1 VLGAGLEVSALRENS
16 SEKRDVSW
24 WEKFANRRGRI
35 ANWWG
40 GNEDRR
46 GKSANRR
53 ARIANRR
60 EKSQQG
66 PSSADDGAP
75 VGSLELER
83 WWGQLFQGMEL
94 SPVGLWELE
103 RSWGRMLQGMELS
116 PVSLWELERSWGRM
130 LQGAELSPER
140 RSDKAPQ
147 TLRTLCSHLYP
158 PVPVEDNP
166 FSYS

>member
-1 VLGAGLEVSALRENS
+1 MITFGLGAGLEVSALRENS

-24 WEKFANRRGRI
+24 WEKFANRRERI

-40 GNEDRR
+40 GTEDRR
-46 GKSANRR
+46 GKGANRR

-103 RSWGRMLQGMELS
+103 RSWGRMLQG
-116 PVSLWELERSWGRM
+116 
-130 LQGAELSPER
+130 AELSPER

-147 TLRTLCSHLYP
+147 TLRTLCTHLHP

>member
-1 VLGAGLEVSALRENS
+1 VITFGLGAGLEVSALRENS

-24 WEKFANRRGRI
+24 WEKFANRRERI

-40 GNEDRR
+40 GTEDRR
-46 GKSANRR
+46 GKGANRR

-83 WWGQLFQGMEL
+83 WRGQLFHGMEL
-94 SPVGLWELE
+94 SPVGLW
-103 RSWGRMLQGMELS
+103 
-116 PVSLWELERSWGRM
+116 
-130 LQGAELSPER
+130 ELSPER

-147 TLRTLCSHLYP
+147 TLRTLCTHLHP

>member
-1 VLGAGLEVSALRENS
+1 LEVSALRENS

-40 GNEDRR
+40 GTEDRR
-46 GKSANRR
+46 GKGANRR

-83 WWGQLFQGMEL
+83 WRGQLFHGMEL

-103 RSWGRMLQGMELS
+103 RSWGRTLQGM
-116 PVSLWELERSWGRM
+116 ELERSWGRM
-130 LQGAELSPER
+130 LQGMELSPER

-147 TLRTLCSHLYP
+147 TLRTLCTHLHP